1 VTAPPRPRATLLLL
15 ALAAGCAAPAAPGS
29 PVSGAPAP
37 VTFADVAPILHRRCA
52 ACHRPDGLAPFAL
65 LAYADARARTDEIA
79 EMVGRRAMPPWLP
92 EPGPVRFR
100 DERRLP
106 AEEIA
111 RILAWVAAG
120 APEGDR
126 AAVPPG
132 PSLPP
137 GWPLGPPDLVLR
149 LSEPYPLP
157 AGGGDVFRNF
167 VLPLPVSAPAWVRA
181 VDFRPGAAGR
191 VHHATLLVDGTGE
204 ARRLDA
210 LDAEPGYA
218 GMEGGV
224 APDGHFVGWSPGR
237 QPRPLPGGLT
247 WGIRPGM
254 DLVLQLHLMPG
265 PRPERV
271 QPEIGLYLAPRP
283 AAARGV
289 TLHLAATVID
299 IPAGEPAYTVRDTY
313 VLPADV
319 DVLAIYPHAHHLC
332 REMTVEAARR
342 QRPDA
347 WGVLQNLG
355 VAHVRR
361 GAYAEALGY
370 LRAAVALQPG
380 SPAAH
385 ESLATT
391 LALLGRLEEAA
402 GAYDRALA
410 LRPDPDAHNNAGV
423 VLARLGR
430 PVEAER
436 HYRAALALRPD
447 DPGAGSNLGVLLARL
462 GRDDEAVEAFVAVLA
477 ARPDHAPALR
487 GLGAV
492 VARRADRPGGAP
504 ALAHLEAALA
514 AGPGQRA
521 GLEIHLGLALAALG
535 RLDDGARHL
544 EAAAEGD

>member
-1 VTAPPRPRATLLLL
+1 
-15 ALAAGCAAPAAPGS
+15 
-29 PVSGAPAP
+29 
-37 VTFADVAPILHRRCA
+37 
-52 ACHRPDGLAPFAL
+52 
-65 LAYADARARTDEIA
+65 
-79 EMVGRRAMPPWLP
+79 
-92 EPGPVRFR
+92 
-100 DERRLP
+100 
-106 AEEIA
+106 
-111 RILAWVAAG
+111 
-120 APEGDR
+120 
-126 AAVPPG
+126 
-132 PSLPP
+132 
-137 GWPLGPPDLVLR
+137 VLR

-332 REMTVEAARR
+332 REMTVEAALPDGAVRPLLRIRRWDFDWQDEYEYAEPVFLPAGTAVRMAFVYDNSAANPRNPARPPRRVRWGSRSADEMADVWLTVVPRRASARPGLLAAQERRDLRRLADGYAARLVVEPDDFEARSRLGHLLVGEGREAEALPHLEAARR

-423 VLARLGR
+423 VLVRLGR

-462 GRDDEAVEAFVAVLA
+462 GRDDEAIEAFVAVLA

-487 GLGAV
+487 GLGGV
-492 VARRADRPGGAP
+492 VARRADRPGGPP

-514 AGPGQRA
+514 AGPGHRA

>member
-1 VTAPPRPRATLLLL
+1 
-15 ALAAGCAAPAAPGS
+15 
-29 PVSGAPAP
+29 
-37 VTFADVAPILHRRCA
+37 
-52 ACHRPDGLAPFAL
+52 
-65 LAYADARARTDEIA
+65 
-79 EMVGRRAMPPWLP
+79 MVGRRAMPPWLP

-332 REMTVEAARR
+332 REMTVEAALPDGAV
-342 QRPDA
+342 RP
-347 WGVLQNLG
+347 
-355 VAHVRR
+355 
-361 GAYAEALGY
+361 
-370 LRAAVALQPG
+370 
-380 SPAAH
+380 
-385 ESLATT
+385 
-391 LALLGRLEEAA
+391 LLGSVA
-402 GAYDRALA
+402 GTSTGRTSTSTRSRCSS
-410 LRPDPDAHNNAGV
+410 RPAPRSAWRSSTTTRPPIPGTPP
-423 VLARLGR
+423 GR
-430 PVEAER
+430 PGAS
-436 HYRAALALRPD
+436 AG
-447 DPGAGSNLGVLLARL
+447 DP
-462 GRDDEAVEAFVAVLA
+462 
-477 ARPDHAPALR
+477 ARPTR
-487 GLGAV
+487 WRTSG
-492 VARRADRPGGAP
+492 
-504 ALAHLEAALA
+504 
-514 AGPGQRA
+514 
-521 GLEIHLGLALAALG
+521 
-535 RLDDGARHL
+535 
-544 EAAAEGD
+544 